1 MSKMMSKTK
10 TVSAKHIPLRTCVSC
25 RKTKEKPEL
34 IRLVHG
40 SDGNI
45 SVDSNGKKTGRGAYL
60 CRELK
65 CWETALNSN
74 KIEYNLHCRV
84 TAINRERL
92 VTEVK
97 DILQGAISG

>member
-1 MSKMMSKTK
+1 MNKTK
-10 TVSAKHIPLRTCVSC
+10 AVPAKHLPLRTCISC

-34 IRLVHG
+34 IRLING

-45 SVDSNGKKTGRGAYL
+45 DIDSNGKKTGRGAYL

-84 TAINRERL
+84 TPTNREQL

-97 DILQGAISG
+97 HILQGDING